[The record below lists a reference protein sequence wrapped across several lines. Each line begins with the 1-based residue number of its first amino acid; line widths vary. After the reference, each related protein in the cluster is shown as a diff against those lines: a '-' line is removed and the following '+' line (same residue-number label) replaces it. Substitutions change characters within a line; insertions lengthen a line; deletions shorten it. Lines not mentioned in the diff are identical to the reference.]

1 MGTRSLTRVFQG
13 RTQIVNIY
21 RQYDGYPSGHGKELA
36 EFLALGPLVN
46 GICVGSSERVFNG
59 PGDLAAQLV
68 CHLKQGS
75 ATEPEVGGIYL
86 EAPSTKDAGQDYEYH
101 IIVSDDEDQ
110 TLTVKVMS
118 YGKKLFS
125 GDLAGFAEFCNE
137 EEE

>member
-46 GICVGSSERVFNG
+46 GIGSPTMRVFNG

-68 CHLKQGS
+68 CHLKQGRN
-75 ATEPEVGGIYL
+75 TEPKVGGIYIM
-86 EAPSTKDAGQDYEYH
+86 APSVKDAGQDFEYH
-101 IIVSDDEDQ
+101 VIVSDDEDQ

-125 GDLAGFAEFCNE
+125 GNLADFTKFCNDE
-137 EEE
+137 EE